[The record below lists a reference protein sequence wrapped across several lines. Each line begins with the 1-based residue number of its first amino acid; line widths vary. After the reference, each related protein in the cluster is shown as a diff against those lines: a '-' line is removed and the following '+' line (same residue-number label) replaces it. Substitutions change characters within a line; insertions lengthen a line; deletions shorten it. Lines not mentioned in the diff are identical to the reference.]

1 MLTKY
6 KKWLTMLG
14 VLNYTDC
21 KLIKRKR
28 LTIMFQLLVSI
39 TVLIALITIFTFT
52 FTKIEKN
59 PRNLTYAAI
68 FAALT
73 AVGAWI
79 KIPLPLVPFTMQ
91 VFFVVF
97 AGLLLGSKLGLIS
110 QLVFIIIG
118 LIGVPVFTNGGGI
131 GYIFQ
136 PTFGYI
142 IGFAVGAFVAGLI
155 VEKLK
160 KNNFITYMIASL
172 SAVFIIYLFGVPYL
186 YIINALYLAKPF
198 TFMAAIKYGFLMS
211 IAKDIVSSI
220 ILCSIAPV
228 IVKAMAANNL
238 LTKKM
243 TSVKDTI

>member
-1 MLTKY
+1 
-6 KKWLTMLG
+6 
-14 VLNYTDC
+14 
-21 KLIKRKR
+21 
-28 LTIMFQLLVSI
+28 MFELLVPIS
-39 TVLIALITIFTFT
+39 VLILIFVIFTYT
-52 FTKIEKN
+52 FTKIDKS

-110 QLVFIIIG
+110 QLIFIIIG
-118 LIGVPVFTNGGGI
+118 LVGVPVFTNGGGI
-131 GYIFQ
+131 GYVFQ

-142 IGFAVGAFVAGLI
+142 IGFAVGAYVAGLI

-172 SAVFIIYLFGVPYL
+172 AAVLVIYLFGVPYL
-186 YIINALYLAKPF
+186 YVINALFLAKPF

-211 IAKDIVSSI
+211 IAKDIASSI
-220 ILCSIAPV
+220 ILCLIAPY
-228 IVKAMAANNL
+228 IVKIMASNNL
-238 LTKKM
+238 LINKKRP
-243 TSVKDTI
+243 VNDTI

>member
-1 MLTKY
+1 
-6 KKWLTMLG
+6 
-14 VLNYTDC
+14 
-21 KLIKRKR
+21 
-28 LTIMFQLLVSI
+28 MFELLVPIS
-39 TVLIALITIFTFT
+39 VLILFFVIFTYT
-52 FTKIEKN
+52 FTKIEKS

-110 QLVFIIIG
+110 QLIFIIIG

-131 GYIFQ
+131 GYVFQ

-142 IGFAVGAFVAGLI
+142 IGFAVGAYVAGLI

-172 SAVFIIYLFGVPYL
+172 AAVFVIYLFGVPYL
-186 YIINALYLAKPF
+186 YVINAIFLAKPF

-211 IAKDIVSSI
+211 IAKDIASSI
-220 ILCSIAPV
+220 ILCLIAPY
-228 IVKAMAANNL
+228 IVKIMASNNL
-238 LTKKM
+238 LINKKRP
-243 TSVKDTI
+243 VNDTI